1 MDAQTLL
8 IINVSVATLLAFT
21 MVGLYTT
28 NRQDKCLAHWA
39 LAAAGFLGNALLNL
53 TYQPDSTPYLF
64 GPPLGNTLL
73 FSAYICLLSGL
84 CHFVQRPLPTL
95 LWPGL
100 LVLFYLLNLTDFARE
115 HFINR
120 TLLCFPLLIVV
131 NLCLLYQLS
140 RAGQQVL
147 RFATVLFGVVA
158 ALNLLQL
165 SSRLTLFWLDPLGD
179 ANLRAEPLMHHFG
192 TLAIL
197 IFMLGSQTSCLLLV
211 VSQKTRQ
218 LQQLAQTDALTG
230 WLNRQSLYQRLSSEW
245 QRCSR
250 QQQPISLL
258 MFDVDHFKQVNDQY
272 GHQVGDRVLE
282 QISAG
287 AASVFRNYDLQ
298 FRLGGEEFLVGL
310 PGVDATQLQV
320 ISERLRQMV
329 ANCRFDSEPS
339 LKVTVSIGCATADP
353 SRTGWQPLLEI
364 ADRALYRAK
373 ANGRNRIEFCQSAW
387 VQA

>member
-21 MVGLYTT
+21 MLGLYTT
-28 NRQDKCLAHWA
+28 NRQDQCLAHWA

-73 FSAYICLLSGL
+73 FSAYVFLISGL

-95 LWPGL
+95 LCLGL
-100 LVLFYLLNLTDFARE
+100 LVLFYLLNLTEFARE
-115 HFINR
+115 GFINR
-120 TLLCFPLLIVV
+120 TLLCFPLLIMLNVY
-131 NLCLLYQLS
+131 LLYRLM
-140 RAGQQVL
+140 RVGLQVL
-147 RFATVLFGVVA
+147 RFATILFGVIA

-165 SSRLTLFWLDPLGD
+165 SSRLALYCFSLPFGTNVGS
-179 ANLRAEPLMHHFG
+179 AALMNDFG

-211 VSQKTRQ
+211 VSQKTQQ

-230 WLNRQSLYQRLSSEW
+230 WLNRQSLYQRLTSEW
-245 QRCSR
+245 QRCHR
-250 QQQPISLL
+250 QQQPLSLL

-272 GHQVGDRVLE
+272 GHRVGDRVLE
-282 QISAG
+282 QISAC

-310 PGVDATQLQV
+310 PGVDASQLQV
-320 ISERLRQMV
+320 ISERLREVV
-329 ANCRFDSEPS
+329 ANCRFDMQPA
-339 LKVTVSIGCATADP
+339 LAVTISIGCVTAEP
-353 SRTGWQPLLEI
+353 GRGCWQQLLDY
-364 ADRALYRAK
+364 ADQALYRAK
-373 ANGRNRIEFCQSAW
+373 ANGRNRIEYSNAPLLSA
-387 VQA
+387 

>member
-39 LAAAGFLGNALLNL
+39 VAAAGFLGNALLNL

-73 FSAYICLLSGL
+73 FCAYVYLLSGL

-95 LWPGL
+95 LCPGL

-115 HFINR
+115 HIIHR
-120 TLLCFPLLIVV
+120 TLLCFPVLIVL
-131 NLCLLYQLS
+131 NLCLLYRLL
-140 RAGQQVL
+140 RLGQQVL
-147 RFATVLFGVVA
+147 RFASVLFGVIA
-158 ALNLLQL
+158 SLNLLQL
-165 SSRLTLFWLDPLGD
+165 LSRLTLFWFDQSGD
-179 ANLRAEPLMHHFG
+179 IQLRSEALMHDFG

-230 WLNRQSLYQRLSSEW
+230 WLNRQSLYQRLTSEW
-245 QRCSR
+245 QRCGR
-250 QQQPISLL
+250 HQQPLSLL
-258 MFDVDHFKQVNDQY
+258 MFDVDHFKQVNDKY
-272 GHQVGDRVLE
+272 GHRVGDQVLE
-282 QISAG
+282 QICAC

-310 PGVDATQLQV
+310 PGVDASQLQV
-320 ISERLRQMV
+320 ISERLREVV
-329 ANCRFDSEPS
+329 ADCRFDIQPS
-339 LKVTVSIGCATADP
+339 LTVTISIGCVTATP
-353 SRTGWQPLLEI
+353 GRGCWQQLLEY
-364 ADRALYRAK
+364 ADQALYRAK
-373 ANGRNRIEFCQSAW
+373 ANGRNRIEYNNAPLLSA
-387 VQA
+387 